1 MTTSTF
7 TISGMTC
14 EHCVASVSEEV
25 SEIPGVQGVEVE
37 LASGRL
43 TVQSEAPVD
52 PVQVRSAVEE
62 AGYAV
67 SS

>member
-1 MTTSTF
+1 M
-7 TISGMTC
+7 
-14 EHCVASVSEEV
+14 SEEV

-52 PVQVRSAVEE
+52 PAQVRSAVEE

-67 SS
+67 TS